1 MKKNTIID
9 GIAASEHLDSSGE
22 SLSIEGMDISSLGGP
37 DSILNWEHG
46 SKDRPSQVVGKV
58 TFAKKIMKKD
68 GAKTKREKYFWNKIK
83 KPFVYIKAELFDGI
97 GHSGAQDV
105 AAMLRYKNKD
115 KGEES
120 RLVVGFSIEGG
131 KMDKKGMVVTK
142 SIARDVAITVKP
154 CNKVC
159 DAELI
164 EDNDD
169 EDFLYKNQDFDCEI
183 LEKGSVKINTS
194 AYRDLILSDIKK
206 STVGNT
212 TKRIFS
218 SGEEPE
224 TLRTGDK
231 ILHNK
236 TGSMRTGKDIYNDPK
251 TWESPEK
258 KKPYG
263 TENSMRKALIAG
275 MMAGSPDSLSG
286 GAALAA
292 EELVPE
298 MQNVSVPSKKKG
310 KKLKKSE
317 TIKPVKF
324 TNSTTGMSSYDDI
337 MADPEH
343 YGKNKGIFHEVK
355 NMHPEEYINTVAT
368 DYYNKTKGGKF
379 ELPSVEHAKQKL
391 IEDRRNSKNMQKV
404 KGFDVLH
411 MPILDHSQNT
421 LFQEGL
427 HRAVHALDGNV
438 QQMPVMVVK
447 NKMDEIKKSEDG
459 EDLFL
464 QHYSTKQGLKSID
477 PNHMGSGVD
486 KRTQGRSTDHKFS
499 FYYPHNYENPEHQV
513 KSNAKSKYTVKVPRG
528 HKIYD
533 SNVHGSDMIN
543 QAKAKN
549 QGIFTMDH
557 FLGTLKENG
566 YHGFKSNPNGIKM
579 VGMFNDLPIH
589 SEEEANPPVS
599 IKKNEKLE
607 KMARPHMSNKEM
619 GLGQDPRMDVKT
631 IDPEKTYTTK
641 AGKQV
646 TAPQLET
653 KKIQQQYRN
662 KEKEVSELKPGYE
675 FTPKAQKEMS
685 DYQEGFGLDPDTA
698 AGENVYDPDYGINNS
713 YVYKKDAGKTNI
725 NKPSNV
731 KNAQSKANSKK
742 GELGPE
748 IHEATHGF
756 FSDISSKHG
765 EEKSNQLSSHLLNE
779 YFDPKDLE
787 KIKDFVSSR
796 YGEDYPHHKEEHI
809 THIADILNR
818 PSVRKEF
825 LDQNSNLKKL
835 GPNASD
841 EDKKLAQDLDRR
853 TYKRLASG
861 WNNSVKFVKD
871 SNNLSSFL
879 SSKPKKR

>member
-1 MKKNTIID
+1 MHENKSLYSKGLLMKKNTIID

-58 TFAKKIMKKD
+58 TFAKKIMKKAN
-68 GAKTKREKYFWNKIK
+68 AKTKREKYFWNKIK

-183 LEKGSVKINTS
+183 LEKGSVRINTS
-194 AYRDLILSDIKK
+194 AYRDLIMSEIKK

-251 TWESPEK
+251 TWENTDAKPK
-258 KKPYG
+258 K
-263 TENSMRKALIAG
+263 TWSTDNSMRKALVAG

-298 MQNVSVPSKKKG
+298 MQNVSIPSKKKV
-310 KKLKKSE
+310 KKLKK
-317 TIKPVKF
+317 
-324 TNSTTGMSSYDDI
+324 N
-337 MADPEH
+337 
-343 YGKNKGIFHEVK
+343 
-355 NMHPEEYINTVAT
+355 
-368 DYYNKTKGGKF
+368 
-379 ELPSVEHAKQKL
+379 
-391 IEDRRNSKNMQKV
+391 
-404 KGFDVLH
+404 
-411 MPILDHSQNT
+411 
-421 LFQEGL
+421 
-427 HRAVHALDGNV
+427 
-438 QQMPVMVVK
+438 
-447 NKMDEIKKSEDG
+447 EDG
-459 EDLFL
+459 EELFL
-464 QHYSTKQGLKSID
+464 QHYSTHKGLKSID
-477 PNHMGSGVD
+477 PNKMGSGID
-486 KRTQGRSTDHKFS
+486 RRTQGRSTEHKFS

-513 KSNAKSKYTVKVPRG
+513 KSGAKSKYTVKVPG
-528 HKIYD
+528 GSKIYD

-579 VGMFNDLPIH
+579 VGMFHDLPIH

-599 IKKNEKLE
+599 IKKNQ
-607 KMARPHMSNKEM
+607 PDISFPQ
-619 GLGQDPRMDVKT
+619 LGIENNPRMQVKT
-631 IDPEKTYTTK
+631 LDRDTVNTNTLKPDRKGNPTVSQADLEARKIVNKRTNRVVAPDQIKNQ
-641 AGKQV
+641 KQR
-646 TAPQLET
+646 Q
-653 KKIQQQYRN
+653 KIQATKEPRIKSQSEKISPENGDGLNYGTDASFDLSPKQN
-662 KEKEVSELKPGYE
+662 KEKIKTTKGKGDYRTVAQHESLHGALGALEEKFSPEHRSSLVNHIFDKHFDAEDTKLLNSFVDKIGYEKGKSYKEEMLTHAMDLTSNPEKRDIFNALYSHSKGGKLKPDVAQQKDWDRMNRIKQSYLN
-675 FTPKAQKEMS
+675 AQKEMEGLTS
-685 DYQEGFGLDPDTA
+685 DGLND
-698 AGENVYDPDYGINNS
+698 IH
-713 YVYKKDAGKTNI
+713 
-725 NKPSNV
+725 NK
-731 KNAQSKANSKK
+731 A
-742 GELGPE
+742 
-748 IHEATHGF
+748 
-756 FSDISSKHG
+756 
-765 EEKSNQLSSHLLNE
+765 
-779 YFDPKDLE
+779 
-787 KIKDFVSSR
+787 R
-796 YGEDYPHHKEEHI
+796 
-809 THIADILNR
+809 
-818 PSVRKEF
+818 
-825 LDQNSNLKKL
+825 
-835 GPNASD
+835 
-841 EDKKLAQDLDRR
+841 
-853 TYKRLASG
+853 
-861 WNNSVKFVKD
+861 
-871 SNNLSSFL
+871 
-879 SSKPKKR
+879 KPKKRKEVQIQRIAPGVSGTKR

>member
-58 TFAKKIMKKD
+58 TFAKKIMEKS

-169 EDFLYKNQDFDCEI
+169 DDFLYKNQDFDCEI
-183 LEKGSVKINTS
+183 LEKGSVKVNTS
-194 AYRDLILSDIKK
+194 AYRDLIMSDIKK

-251 TWESPEK
+251 TWENPEK

-275 MMAGSPDSLSG
+275 MMAGSPDSKTG
-286 GAALAA
+286 GDALAA
-292 EELVPE
+292 EELMPE
-298 MQNVSVPSKKKG
+298 MQNVSVPSKKKE
-310 KKLKKSE
+310 KKLKK
-317 TIKPVKF
+317 
-324 TNSTTGMSSYDDI
+324 N
-337 MADPEH
+337 
-343 YGKNKGIFHEVK
+343 
-355 NMHPEEYINTVAT
+355 
-368 DYYNKTKGGKF
+368 
-379 ELPSVEHAKQKL
+379 
-391 IEDRRNSKNMQKV
+391 ED
-404 KGFDVLH
+404 
-411 MPILDHSQNT
+411 
-421 LFQEGL
+421 
-427 HRAVHALDGNV
+427 
-438 QQMPVMVVK
+438 
-447 NKMDEIKKSEDG
+447 DG
-459 EDLFL
+459 EEIFL
-464 QHYSTKQGLKSID
+464 QHYSNKQGLKSID

-486 KRTQGRSTDHKFS
+486 KRTKGRSTDHKFS

-513 KSNAKSKYTVKVPRG
+513 KSNAKSKYTVKVPKG

-533 SNVHGSDMIN
+533 SSVHGSDMIN

-579 VGMFNDLPIH
+579 VGMFHDLPTH
-589 SEEEANPPVS
+589 SEEDANAPV
-599 IKKNEKLE
+599 KLQ
-607 KMARPHMSNKEM
+607 KMSQPVFSNPEI
-619 GLGQDPRMDVKT
+619 GSEIDLRSDVKMINPDKQFNKRIKPKENEGQASKFPRET
-631 IDPEKTYTTK
+631 ISS
-641 AGKQV
+641 A
-646 TAPQLET
+646 ALEN
-653 KKIQQQYRN
+653 KKLQN
-662 KEKEVSELKPGYE
+662 KYVQGEKEVSGAKSIDD
-675 FTPKAQKEMS
+675 FTPKARREVEDYKQNYNNVVDPNTQKGVNVQDPNYKVNEAYEYKQKNDENKFPS
-685 DYQEGFGLDPDTA
+685 TRHHEG
-698 AGENVYDPDYGINNS
+698 
-713 YVYKKDAGKTNI
+713 
-725 NKPSNV
+725 
-731 KNAQSKANSKK
+731 
-742 GELGPE
+742 
-748 IHEATHGF
+748 THKF
-756 FSDISSKHG
+756 FSSVAQKMGQETSANLMNHLMDNFFDK
-765 EEKSNQLSSHLLNE
+765 EDMKS
-779 YFDPKDLE
+779 
-787 KIKDFVSSR
+787 I
-796 YGEDYPHHKEEHI
+796 
-809 THIADILNR
+809 
-818 PSVRKEF
+818 
-825 LDQNSNLKKL
+825 NSNLS
-835 GPNASD
+835 NYY
-841 EDKKLAQDLDRR
+841 DKDDPHLKEESLTHVLDLIHDKDKRNSFHEKHSFMNSGNHSPGKAEKLDRER
-853 TYKRLASG
+853 MNRLKRGYQNA
-861 WNNSVKFVKD
+861 VKFV
-871 SNNLSSFL
+871 NGLNSSQIKQFG
-879 SSKPKKR
+879 SKNKAKG